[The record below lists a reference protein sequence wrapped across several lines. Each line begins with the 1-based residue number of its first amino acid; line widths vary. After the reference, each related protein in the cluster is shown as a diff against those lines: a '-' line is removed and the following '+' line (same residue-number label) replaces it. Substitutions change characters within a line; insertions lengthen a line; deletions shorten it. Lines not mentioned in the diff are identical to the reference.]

1 MFSFESTRDNCLLKQ
16 KVSIFKRNSEPLPHI
31 FHNEQD
37 QFKIVKHLKKQENM
51 ETNLEM
57 TLMLE
62 LADKDFK
69 ANVITTQGY

>member
-1 MFSFESTRDNCLLKQ
+1 
-16 KVSIFKRNSEPLPHI
+16 
-31 FHNEQD
+31 
-37 QFKIVKHLKKQENM
+37 M

-69 ANVITTQGY
+69 ANVITTQGYQGKYACNE